1 MTTLSIVIILFL
13 LILLA
18 FSLRRIIA
26 DAFLKGEVVRLRI
39 EAQELGELRDLS
51 QKLGTELEV
60 ERSRTV
66 DRDTFLQQSEAR
78 LNTAFENLSR
88 RILEERGRALG
99 EENRSRLSELMLPF
113 REQLDSFRQRVE
125 AVHRDDTE
133 LSGQLKEQLV
143 QLMNLNARVGE
154 EASSLV
160 RAIKGDS
167 KKQGDW
173 GELIIE
179 KIFEDSGL
187 QRDREYRVQESSR
200 NDEGT
205 LVRPDFIVSLP
216 GEKSVVVDSKV
227 SLKAYERYS
236 GLDEGKER
244 TAALREHVASVK
256 RHVAELQQKD
266 YTGIEGNRTLDFV
279 IMCIP
284 VEPAWQSAME
294 GDPDLLYELAGK
306 NVVICGPATLMI
318 TLKLIA
324 QVMAARKRE
333 P

>member
-1 MTTLSIVIILFL
+1 
-13 LILLA
+13 
-18 FSLRRIIA
+18 
-26 DAFLKGEVVRLRI
+26 
-39 EAQELGELRDLS
+39 
-51 QKLGTELEV
+51 
-60 ERSRTV
+60 
-66 DRDTFLQQSEAR
+66 
-78 LNTAFENLSR
+78 
-88 RILEERGRALG
+88 
-99 EENRSRLSELMLPF
+99 
-113 REQLDSFRQRVE
+113 
-125 AVHRDDTE
+125 
-133 LSGQLKEQLV
+133 
-143 QLMNLNARVGE
+143 
-154 EASSLV
+154 
-160 RAIKGDS
+160 
-167 KKQGDW
+167 
-173 GELIIE
+173 
-179 KIFEDSGL
+179 
-187 QRDREYRVQESSR
+187 
-200 NDEGT
+200 
-205 LVRPDFIVSLP
+205 
-216 GEKSVVVDSKV
+216 V

-324 QVMAARKRE
+324 QLWRREKRE